1 MKLLRT
7 LRFDDSDTRVFEIA
21 AEEGAWAVPGGFAF
35 ADDSAETLVGK
46 HRQAFANGFLGLD
59 SFGWSTFVVVASAE
73 ANQHA
78 AAVDALATH
87 FVERYG
93 APSVEEARPAAEAE
107 LAFAAEL
114 AADFAVGTVLA
125 ISRELTDDGVRES
138 YRRVASEEPGAAQ
151 SLWSMFDE
159 EGKPA

>member
-7 LRFDDSDTRVFEIA
+7 LRFDDSDTRVFERA
-21 AEEGAWAVPGGFAF
+21 AEEGEWAVPGGFAF
-35 ADDSAETLVGK
+35 ADDTAETLVGK
-46 HRQAFANGFLGLD
+46 RRQAFANGFLGLGD
-59 SFGWSTFVVVASAE
+59 FGRSTFVAVASADTE
-73 ANQHA
+73 QRA
-78 AAVDALATH
+78 AAVDALAAH
-87 FVERYG
+87 FAERYG

-125 ISRELTDDGVRES
+125 VNRELTDDGVRES
-138 YRRVASEEPGAAQ
+138 FRRVASDEPGAAQ